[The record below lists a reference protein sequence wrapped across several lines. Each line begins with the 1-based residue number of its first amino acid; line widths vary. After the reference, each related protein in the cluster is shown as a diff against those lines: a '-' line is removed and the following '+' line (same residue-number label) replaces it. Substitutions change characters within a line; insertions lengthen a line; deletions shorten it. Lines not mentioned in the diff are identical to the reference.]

1 MRKKG
6 LFIVIVLFSVF
17 QHSIFGQNGFKLS
30 ELQITLLID
39 SLENLLPD
47 ASLKEKAVLYDS
59 LGDLSANIST
69 ERSLYYYME
78 LFKLP
83 DTVTGVDLKVSV
95 AKKVAGIYYKLN
107 DLEKANKYLMI
118 FDQQLKKL
126 PQATGEQFLHSM
138 HEKANRTEEERFF
151 ISWGDIFI
159 LILVLIFVS
168 VFYLWQLHNKFVAVR
183 KKKLLFQ
190 REVEIINNKNREVE
204 EELEKIIQNKTSVEE
219 EKVDKIRKKHLKLR
233 KELNNLEEG
242 LYKRRAF
249 LSGLGPDLRTALN
262 SIMGFALELKNE
274 VRVLNNSALN
284 NNARE
289 LFLKI
294 SQLDIILENVVDM
307 ASSNINALG
316 YSIQSVSVQ
325 EIFSSII
332 RFFNNLYDDNR
343 VVIKTSVLQGIP
355 NVKAD
360 KDKLLRVLKELV
372 FSISSGVEEG
382 IIEIGAGQVN
392 KSSEIVFIIS
402 YSEEDF
408 SSSKLELLNAVLA
421 TDYGLNDDE
430 NSSSI
435 GLSAAN
441 DLISGMNG
449 HIKVNR
455 QKGNKNSIS
464 IYLPVA
470 KESKEPD
477 EIKQQAAELVTGGDS
492 EIDIF
497 LVEDDRMNR
506 MVIETMLKH
515 TGKVTTAVDG
525 EETLQIIE
533 EYHKSGKVFDIM
545 LFDINLPPPW
555 DGVILMQKIRED
567 YPEYRDIPFV
577 AQTAYAMDSDRDR
590 FLNAG
595 FDDYL
600 TKPINKSELITI
612 IHHQLE
618 LFKNRNKK

>member
-1 MRKKG
+1 
-6 LFIVIVLFSVF
+6 
-17 QHSIFGQNGFKLS
+17 
-30 ELQITLLID
+30 
-39 SLENLLPD
+39 
-47 ASLKEKAVLYDS
+47 
-59 LGDLSANIST
+59 
-69 ERSLYYYME
+69 
-78 LFKLP
+78 
-83 DTVTGVDLKVSV
+83 
-95 AKKVAGIYYKLN
+95 
-107 DLEKANKYLMI
+107 
-118 FDQQLKKL
+118 
-126 PQATGEQFLHSM
+126 
-138 HEKANRTEEERFF
+138 
-151 ISWGDIFI
+151 
-159 LILVLIFVS
+159 
-168 VFYLWQLHNKFVAVR
+168 
-183 KKKLLFQ
+183 
-190 REVEIINNKNREVE
+190 
-204 EELEKIIQNKTSVEE
+204 
-219 EKVDKIRKKHLKLR
+219 
-233 KELNNLEEG
+233 
-242 LYKRRAF
+242 
-249 LSGLGPDLRTALN
+249 
-262 SIMGFALELKNE
+262 
-274 VRVLNNSALN
+274 
-284 NNARE
+284 
-289 LFLKI
+289 
-294 SQLDIILENVVDM
+294 
-307 ASSNINALG
+307 
-316 YSIQSVSVQ
+316 
-325 EIFSSII
+325 
-332 RFFNNLYDDNR
+332 